1 MISFTSV
8 TKCYKTQ
15 SAPAAVD
22 DVTFSVDKGSFC
34 ALLGPNGAGKTTLV
48 KLLLDFIRPSRGAVA
63 IDGVMARDPLA
74 RRGVGYLPE
83 NIRIPRH
90 LTGKQFLKRV
100 TTLNGMLPAE
110 ADAKIGAVLETVGM
124 NGKDHDAAKTYSK
137 GMVQRIGLAA
147 AILTGTKLLVLDEPA
162 SGLDPIG
169 IRDVRLILESLRRQ
183 GVTILLNSHML
194 SEVEKTCDSAAIM
207 NRGKIALSGK
217 MADIVGE
224 NETLEDVF
232 IRVVERRH
240 A

>member
-137 GMVQRIGLAA
+137 GMVQRIGLR
-147 AILTGTKLLVLDEPA
+147 P
-162 SGLDPIG
+162 
-169 IRDVRLILESLRRQ
+169 R
-183 GVTILLNSHML
+183 
-194 SEVEKTCDSAAIM
+194 
-207 NRGKIALSGK
+207 
-217 MADIVGE
+217 
-224 NETLEDVF
+224 F
-232 IRVVERRH
+232 
-240 A
+240 